1 MRKSLLLVV
10 AALSLGAALA
20 TAQPTKDIG
29 YDARAN
35 AFEQLDGVR
44 SA

>member
-1 MRKSLLLVV
+1 MSKSLLLVV
-10 AALSLGAALA
+10 AAWSLGAARA
-20 TAQPTKDIG
+20 TAQPKKDIG
-29 YDARAN
+29 YDVRAN